1 MGDSLTAAD
10 FRDALE
16 KIFAEFT
23 SIKSE
28 ITTIKGEQ
36 SRLSVA
42 INRLQSDKVE
52 AEDSARGGTTDAFSL
67 EPPSFP
73 HQTAHKLR
81 FPRYDGATDP
91 VVWLHKAEHWR
102 FCVDY
107 RALNAKTV
115 RDVFPIPVVDELLDE
130 LKGATF
136 FTKLDLRSGYH
147 QVLMHLADIDKTAF
161 RTHHGHFE
169 FFVMSFGLS
178 NVPST
183 FQALMNEVLRPFL
196 RRSGCIVCQQNKTEH
211 LHPAGLLQ
219 PLEVPSSVWADIAM
233 DFVEGFPKVGGKSV
247 VLTVVDRF
255 SKYAHF
261 VALGHPYTATSVARV
276 FFDHIVRLHG
286 IPCSIV
292 SDRDPV
298 FTSTFWTELFALSG
312 VALRLSSAFHP
323 QTDGQS
329 EVTNRHFVLAYKFD
343 DPLGNMEGISSYKI
357 RRLVAIDTH

>member
-1 MGDSLTAAD
+1 MGDSLTSAD

-42 INRLQSDKVE
+42 VNRLQSDTIATE
-52 AEDSARGGTTDAFSL
+52 GSGRGGTTDAFSS
-67 EPPSFP
+67 EPSSFP
-73 HQTAHKLR
+73 RQTAHKLR

-91 VVWLHKAEHWR
+91 VVWLHKAEQFFRQQRTPPEERVWLASSP
-102 FCVDY
+102 
-107 RALNAKTV
+107 AL
-115 RDVFPIPVVDELLDE
+115 L
-130 LKGATF
+130 
-136 FTKLDLRSGYH
+136 
-147 QVLMHLADIDKTAF
+147 
-161 RTHHGHFE
+161 
-169 FFVMSFGLS
+169 
-178 NVPST
+178 
-183 FQALMNEVLRPFL
+183 
-196 RRSGCIVCQQNKTEH
+196 GCFVCQQNKTEH

-219 PLEVPSSVWADIAM
+219 PLEVPSSVWANIAM
-233 DFVEGFPKVGGKSV
+233 DFMEGFPKVGGKSV

-255 SKYAHF
+255 SKYTHF
-261 VALGHPYTATSVARV
+261 VAIGHPYTATSVAHV

-286 IPCSIV
+286 LPCSIV

-312 VALRLSSAFHP
+312 VELRLSSAFHP

-329 EVTNRHFVLAYKFD
+329 ELAVD
-343 DPLGNMEGISSYKI
+343 SELMI
-357 RRLVAIDTH
+357 RIQSIFQGDWQ